1 MREYDSVSEIL
12 STIKESVSK
21 GKYFISLNKNRGN
34 NIAFRNKYELS
45 SKDQKQI
52 ILNLTKD
59 DYEKSVNN
67 YKEGYENEKLHI
79 FGPILNL
86 KNEEG
91 KSKKVQVYIKF
102 NIIKDNDN
110 LVVVV
115 SFHEARRP
123 MILASCKN
131 K

>member
-12 STIKESVSK
+12 SIIKESVSK
-21 GKYFISLNKNRGN
+21 
-34 NIAFRNKYELS
+34 
-45 SKDQKQI
+45 
-52 ILNLTKD
+52 
-59 DYEKSVNN
+59 
-67 YKEGYENEKLHI
+67 
-79 FGPILNL
+79 
-86 KNEEG
+86 G

-123 MILASCKN
+123 MILMSCKN

>member
-21 GKYFISLNKNRGN
+21 GKYFISLNKNRGE

-52 ILNLTKD
+52 ILNLTEE
-59 DYEKSVNN
+59 DYEKSVSN
-67 YKEGYENEKLHI
+67 YKEEYENEKLHI

>member
-12 STIKESVSK
+12 SIIKESVSK
-21 GKYFISLNKNRGN
+21 
-34 NIAFRNKYELS
+34 
-45 SKDQKQI
+45 
-52 ILNLTKD
+52 
-59 DYEKSVNN
+59 
-67 YKEGYENEKLHI
+67 
-79 FGPILNL
+79 
-86 KNEEG
+86 G

>member
-21 GKYFISLNKNRGN
+21 GKYFISLNKNRGE

-52 ILNLTKD
+52 ILNLTEE
-59 DYEKSVNN
+59 DYEKSVSN

-79 FGPILNL
+79 FGPILNF
-86 KNEEG
+86 KM
-91 KSKKVQVYIKF
+91 KKENRKKYKYI
-102 NIIKDNDN
+102 
-110 LVVVV
+110 
-115 SFHEARRP
+115 
-123 MILASCKN
+123 
-131 K
+131 